1 MIEKYTKPTPKPT
14 EGLVVTVE
22 KSGKTQKINII
33 AMTDNPA
40 DKTVMAFAEPT
51 GIIKLWEGAAYD
63 AIGQWTN
70 ADVIAKV
77 TELVLAGTIGK

>member
-1 MIEKYTKPTPKPT
+1 MIKTYTKPTPKNT

-70 ADVIAKV
+70 ADVTAKV

>member
-1 MIEKYTKPTPKPT
+1 
-14 EGLVVTVE
+14 
-22 KSGKTQKINII
+22 
-33 AMTDNPA
+33 MTDNPV

-70 ADVIAKV
+70 DQVSAR
-77 TELVLAGTIGK
+77 VLQLAHSGSIGK

>member
-1 MIEKYTKPTPKPT
+1 MAQTYTKPAPKNT

-33 AMTDNPA
+33 AMTDNPV

-70 ADVIAKV
+70 DQVSAR
-77 TELVLAGTIGK
+77 VLQLAHSGSIGK